1 MAEECNPRRLEKLL
15 KKGLKVLMDRDHAK
29 FFRQLPAPNETWT
42 ETYRRTIPNII
53 DLNTIG
59 LRMGRKGY
67 THADFIADVQ
77 LLYENTKIFNGE
89 THELTL
95 IAKHF
100 VEDATLFVEQHK
112 EVEVMIEMNCR
123 NLQRQKIC

>member
-15 KKGLKVLMDRDHAK
+15 KKGLKVLQDRDHAK
-29 FFRQLPAPNETWT
+29 FFRQLPAPNETWA

-67 THADFIADVQ
+67 THSDFIADVQ

-95 IAKHF
+95 IAKRF
-100 VEDATLFVEQHK
+100 VDDATQFVEQHR
-112 EVEVMIEMNCR
+112 EVEILEWIDFR
-123 NLQRQKIC
+123 NLQRLKIC